1 MTDYITILGSCRQ
14 TSIESL
20 LPTSQILCEMNFPH
34 YSKEILQ
41 QIKYLK
47 YKDIPT
53 EYTRHCFRTN
63 IIYNI
68 VLNDDTYAAL
78 KQQFENT
85 TFFLIEIASRIAYKW
100 NGVYLHHIAE
110 EDKYHFDD
118 RANIVKED
126 LTDEEIEQDI
136 IQIKNEL
143 YPKPFIIISH
153 FATYKT
159 GKRYELICL
168 IERICH
174 KMNIP
179 FINQMDVVAQH
190 PDIQMIENEPILAH
204 YTLNGHHI
212 IGDIMLNKINEV
224 KRQNA
229 KPKLYQVYYTSPEK
243 VKKHTFH
250 GFGDFIRG
258 TIHLYQRYKN
268 ELDLKVNFSNHYLSR
283 LFLCNNHLTI
293 EECENANYLFDGFY
307 NFLEYTHVFT
317 NCFEVCE
324 IDDDC
329 RDFIITN
336 CLTPTISFERK
347 ITEHKTA
354 LGIENGTA
362 YSVIHIRLNDDET
375 FDENRYLRILDIIGK
390 IHTDTEP
397 NNRLLLIASNDVYS
411 KVIDLPYIL
420 KTNLKPGHVGLDT
433 ITFEQCENTMVEFM
447 LMTTCNKIY
456 QLSVYGWGSGFSDTI
471 HKIYKIPIEKYAI

>member
-1 MTDYITILGSCRQ
+1 MTDLVTILGSCRQ

-20 LPTSQILCEMNFPH
+20 LPTTQILSEINCPH

-47 YKDIPT
+47 YRDIPR
-53 EYTRHCFRTN
+53 EYTRHCFRNN
-63 IIYNI
+63 IINN
-68 VLNDDTYAAL
+68 VVVNDDTYTFFK
-78 KQQFENT
+78 KQFDDT

-100 NGVYLHHIAE
+100 NGLYLHHIAE
-110 EDKYHFDD
+110 EDRYHFDD
-118 RANIVKED
+118 RANIIKED
-126 LTDEEIEQDI
+126 LTDEVIEQDI
-136 IQIKNEL
+136 IEIKNEL
-143 YPKPFIIISH
+143 YPRPFIIISH
-153 FATYKT
+153 FATYET
-159 GKRYELICL
+159 GKRYDEVICL
-168 IERICH
+168 LERICH
-174 KMNIP
+174 KLNIP

-190 PDIQMIENEPILAH
+190 SDIQMVEIEPLLEH
-204 YTLNGHHI
+204 YTLNGDHI
-212 IGDIMLNKINEV
+212 IGDIMNKINEV
-224 KRQNA
+224 KEKNA
-229 KPKLYQVYYTSPEK
+229 KPKLYQVYYTSAEK
-243 VKKHTFH
+243 VRKHTFH

-283 LFLCNNHLTI
+283 LFLCNNHLSI
-293 EECENANYLFDGFY
+293 EECENTKYLFDGIY

-324 IDDDC
+324 MDDDC

-336 CLTPTISFERK
+336 CLTPTIQFEKK
-347 ITEHKTA
+347 IIEHKSA
-354 LGIENGTA
+354 LCIENGA

-375 FDENRYLRILDIIGK
+375 FDKNRYARILEMIDK
-390 IHTDTEP
+390 IHNDAEP

-411 KVIDLPYIL
+411 NVIDLPYIL

-447 LMTTCNKIY
+447 LMSTCNKIY

-471 HKIYKIPIEKYAI
+471 HKIYNIPIEKYAI